1 MADPQFVHLHA
12 HTSYSLLDGAT
23 RIDELLEL
31 CKQLGMDSLAI
42 TDHGNLFGA
51 VQFYTKALALGLK
64 PIIGCEC
71 YVAPRSRFDREAR
84 GISEASYHL
93 ILLARN
99 NQGYHNLLKL
109 TSRAYTE
116 GFYYRPRIDR
126 ELLSEFSE
134 GLIGISG
141 HMGTEIAIR
150 AGAGNIDSVVETAK
164 WYARTLGED
173 CFYIELQN
181 HGQPEQLALLPRLLE
196 IAQRSGVP
204 TVATNDV
211 HYLQPRDARTQEVLM
226 CINTGKTL
234 DDEDRM
240 RQETDQMYLKSPTQ
254 MAELFADYPEALANS
269 VRIARMCQVEL
280 DFSTRHAPHYKTP
293 DGQLPAAYL
302 QELAYEGLAKRYKE
316 VTDTHRQRLDYELKV
331 VREKDFSSYF
341 LVVWDFVRY
350 ARTKEI
356 PCSARGSACATL
368 LGYCLE
374 LSDVDPL
381 AYGLLF
387 ERFMDPERNEAPDI
401 DMDICQ
407 TRRGEII
414 DYVRNKYGHVAQII
428 TFGTLKA
435 KQAIRDVCRAMAV
448 PLATADRIAK
458 LVPNVL
464 NIQLAEALEAEPDL
478 KRSYEQDRTIRE
490 VIDVALR
497 LEGMPRHASVH
508 AAGVVVADEPLDN
521 FLPLYKQ
528 ANSDDLMTQFD
539 GPTVDKIGLLKI
551 DFLGL
556 RTLSTLERARQLVRA
571 NHGVDIDPET
581 LSPDDEE
588 VFELFGKGQTK
599 GIFQFESAG
608 MRDLLM
614 KLRPDR
620 IQDLIAANSLYRP
633 GPMVM
638 IDDFIE
644 RKHTGQW
651 PKVHP
656 IVDEILAE
664 TYGIMA
670 YQEQVMQIVHQL
682 GGISLGRALT
692 LVKAISKKNNSII
705 RKERKPFIKGALAC
719 GLDKAEAQ
727 QIFELILRFGGYG
740 FNKAHSTRYALVAY
754 HTAYFKRHY
763 PLEFMAALL
772 TFEMGNTEKV
782 VEYIEECRRMGIEV
796 LPPDIN
802 ESDVDFTTTQGT
814 IRFGLAAV
822 KGVGEKAV
830 EEIIAARQR
839 AGRFRSLFHFCDTVD
854 LRIVNRAVTEAL
866 IKCGAFDST
875 GALRAPLMEVVNQ
888 AIERGTSSAED
899 RRRGQ
904 GSLFPS
910 LNRQET
916 PEDDYANL
924 PDVSWS
930 ESEMLAHEK
939 ATLGFYVTS
948 HPLAAYAESLRALT
962 TAGSQTLGQFADG
975 AEVIVGGMLARVHYR
990 VTQNGRRAGGKM
1002 ALMTI
1007 EDLEGPM
1014 DAVIFSEELAKHT
1027 EYIHMERMVF
1037 LRGQISLRRETPS
1050 VRVMSVYPIE
1060 RGMEMLARSIV
1071 VHLAHGDSS
1080 QQLLPGLHKIVQEYP
1095 GQCPLFFY
1103 IDTGQ
1108 RYTVAVQAC
1117 EQMKVQPSA
1126 AFCER
1131 MNALLG
1137 SGRTEIIGPNG
1148 PVGRPT
1154 SQNGPVTT
1162 EEQMAETI
1170 AQNSNH

>member
-1 MADPQFVHLHA
+1 MAEPQFVHLHT

-23 RIDELLEL
+23 RIDDLIHL

-51 VQFYTKALALGLK
+51 IQFYTKALELGIK

-71 YVAPRSRFDREAR
+71 YLAPGSRLDREAR
-84 GISEASYHL
+84 GIAEASYHL

-99 NQGYHNLLKL
+99 NQGYQNLLKL
-109 TSRAYTE
+109 ASRAYTE

-126 ELLSEFSE
+126 ALLSEFSE

-141 HMGTEIAIR
+141 HIGTEIAIQ
-150 AGAGNIDSVVETAK
+150 AGAGNIQAAVDTAK
-164 WYARTLGED
+164 WYTRTLGEG

-181 HGQPEQLALLPRLLE
+181 HGQPEQLVLLPRLLE
-196 IAQRSGVP
+196 VAQRSGVP
-204 TVATNDV
+204 IVATNDV

-240 RQETDQMYLKSPTQ
+240 RQSTDQMFLKSPAQ
-254 MAELFADYPEALANS
+254 MAELFADYPQALANT
-269 VRIARMCQVEL
+269 VQIARMCHVDL

-293 DGQLPAAYL
+293 DGQPPDSYL
-302 QELAYEGLAKRYKE
+302 QELAYAGLAKRYKQ
-316 VTDTHRQRLDYELKV
+316 VTDAHRQRLDYELKV
-331 VREKDFSSYF
+331 VKEKDFSSYF

-350 ARTKEI
+350 ARAQEI

-381 AYGLLF
+381 AYGLVF

-407 TRRGEII
+407 LRRGEVI

-448 PLATADRIAK
+448 PLSTADRIAK
-458 LVPNVL
+458 MVPNVL
-464 NIQLAEALEAEPDL
+464 NIRLAEALEAEPDL
-478 KRSYEQDRTIRE
+478 KRCYEQDRTIRE

-508 AAGVVVADEPLDN
+508 AAGVVVSDEPLDN

-556 RTLSTLERARQLVRA
+556 RTLTTLERARQLVRK
-571 NHGVDIDPET
+571 NHAVDIDPEALT
-581 LSPDDEE
+581 PDDAE
-588 VFELFGKGQTK
+588 VFDLFAKGQTK
-599 GIFQFESAG
+599 GIFQFESPG

-620 IQDLIAANSLYRP
+620 IQDLIAANALYRP

-644 RKHTGQW
+644 RKHSGQW
-651 PKVHP
+651 SKVHP

-682 GGISLGRALT
+682 GGISLGQALT
-692 LVKAISKKNNSII
+692 LVKAISKKNNDII
-705 RKERKPFIKGALAC
+705 RKQRKPFMQGALAS
-719 GLDKAEAQ
+719 GLAKAEAQ
-727 QIFELILRFGGYG
+727 QIFDLILRFGGYG

-754 HTAYFKRHY
+754 QTAYFKRHY

-782 VEYIEECRRMGIEV
+782 VEYIEECRQMGIEV

-802 ESDVDFTTTQGT
+802 DSDVDFTTTQGT

-830 EEIIAARQR
+830 EEIISARQR
-839 AGRFRSLFHFCDTVD
+839 LGAFRSLFHFCESVD
-854 LRIVNRAVTEAL
+854 LRIVNRAVIEAL

-875 GALRAPLMEVVNQ
+875 GALRAPLMEVAGQ
-888 AIERGTSSAED
+888 AIDRGSSTAED
-899 RRRGQ
+899 RRKGQ
-904 GSLFPS
+904 ANLFGSDG
-910 LNRQET
+910 EIKT

-930 ESEMLAHEK
+930 ESQMLAHEK

-962 TAGSQTLGQFADG
+962 TAGSKTLSQFSDG
-975 AEVIVGGMLARVHYR
+975 AEVIVGGMLSRVHYR

-1007 EDLEGPM
+1007 EDLEGPI
-1014 DAVIFSEELAKHT
+1014 DVVIFPEELAKHT
-1027 EYIHMERMVF
+1027 EYIHAERMVF
-1037 LRGQISLRRETPS
+1037 LRGQVSLRRETPS
-1050 VRVMSVYPIE
+1050 VRVMEVYPIE
-1060 RGMEMLARSIV
+1060 RGMEMLACSLVI
-1071 VHLAHGDSS
+1071 HLLGQDNS
-1080 QQLLPGLHKIVQEYP
+1080 QQVLSAVYKIVQEYP
-1095 GQCPLFFY
+1095 GRCPLVFQ

-1108 RYTVAVQAC
+1108 GYTVAIQASG
-1117 EQMKVQPSA
+1117 QMKVQPSS
-1126 AFCER
+1126 AFCGR

-1137 SGRTEIIGPNG
+1137 IGRVEIIGPNG

-1154 SQNGPVTT
+1154 ILDVSQAPDEQV
-1162 EEQMAETI
+1162 EEVV
-1170 AQNSNH
+1170 AQDNDQ